1 MRCPD
6 ATSYRGGV
14 KAFAVYTA
22 GRILVFA
29 GLAAVLY
36 LLGLRGYLLVLGAL
50 LLSLPVAYL
59 VLARQRA
66 ALAGEVERRA
76 AGRRT
81 RHEDLRSRLRGEDD
95 PA

>member
-1 MRCPD
+1 
-6 ATSYRGGV
+6 V

-36 LLGLRGYLLVLGAL
+36 LLGLSGYLLVAAAL

-66 ALAGEVERRA
+66 ALAAEVERRV
-76 AGRRT
+76 AGRRA
-81 RHEDLRSRLRGEDD
+81 RHEDLRSKLRGDD
-95 PA
+95 EPA